1 MTLAEQIQIVE
12 DNLKEY
18 GVCDITIE
26 EFNYLKD
33 ELYSSGCLAG
43 MELGRKDA
51 IAEISREMRVLYGNE
66 YEKQIRADTIQDI
79 RVEIANRVPSRPITK
94 RAIEVWEDK
103 YWLLI
108 NLDKKLEQMQK
119 GEENE

>member
-1 MTLAEQIQIVE
+1 MNNCYECIYNNDGICQNDKNSL
-12 DNLKEY
+12 
-18 GVCDITIE
+18 DIE
-26 EFNYLKD
+26 GNCWDFE
-33 ELYSSGCLAG
+33 
-43 MELGRKDA
+43 
-51 IAEISREMRVLYGNE
+51 SRDTYDKG
-66 YEKQIRADTIQDI
+66 YQQGRADGRADAIQDI

-119 GEENE
+119 GTE